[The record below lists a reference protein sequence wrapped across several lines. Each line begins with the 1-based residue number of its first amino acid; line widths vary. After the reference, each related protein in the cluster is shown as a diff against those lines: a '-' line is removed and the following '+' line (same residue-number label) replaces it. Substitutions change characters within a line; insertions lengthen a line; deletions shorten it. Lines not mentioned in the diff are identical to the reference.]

1 MNHEIKT
8 KNLSDDS
15 LALLEEFAHDK
26 PYTVTH
32 GAYYFLHEK
41 DYTKALEV
49 VGCGGQNEKQ
59 EGSVTNVYFL

>member
-8 KNLSDDS
+8 KHLSYDQ
-15 LALLEEFAHDK
+15 AVQLEEFAHDK
-26 PYTVTH
+26 SYTVTH

-49 VGCGGQNEKQ
+49 VGRCGCDSHVKDQ
-59 EGSVTNVYFL
+59 E